1 VMSSITSSSYF
12 HFLKAAFTRA
22 FAAASGAFYS

>member
-1 VMSSITSSSYF
+1 MIKNIKLTYF